1 MAISDFFKRLFDK
14 EEKSEEVVQDTVQNN
29 DVNRVSLE
37 IDEEDRIVVALAA
50 TAMAGK
56 DKPDSHFHISRIT
69 RIK

>member
-1 MAISDFFKRLFDK
+1 MAISDFFKRLFQN
-14 EEKSEEVVQDTVQNN
+14 EEKSQEVVENKQ
-29 DVNRVSLE
+29 VNQANPVSLE

-50 TAMAGK
+50 AAMAGR

>member
-1 MAISDFFKRLFDK
+1 MAISDFFKRLFSN
-14 EEKSEEVVQDTVQNN
+14 EEKSEEVVRQEAQSSEE
-29 DVNRVSLE
+29 NRVSLE

-50 TAMAGK
+50 AAMAGE